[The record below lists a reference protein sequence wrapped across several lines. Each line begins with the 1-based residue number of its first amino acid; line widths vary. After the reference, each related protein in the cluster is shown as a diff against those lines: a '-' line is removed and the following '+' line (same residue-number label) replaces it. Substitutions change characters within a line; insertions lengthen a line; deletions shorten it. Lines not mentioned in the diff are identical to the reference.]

1 MDIIFENHE
10 ELLTT
15 MRKKE
20 NRMDN
25 KIKLIF

>member
-15 MRKKE
+15 MMKKE
-20 NRMDN
+20 NRMYN